1 MTHGGVEKI
10 ISKTEK
16 LGFIEPTLISSKK
29 IYRPTA
35 DEIATLS
42 FYKNNISHLFML
54 YSLICEA
61 VKFVKKVPK
70 AEITRAI
77 EIIYPIFAK
86 DFHLKKAVIDQKDI
100 EQAIDLLISKKLIEE
115 DECECIFAPNET
127 SLQRQ
132 NYISL
137 SNLCEPSLKRFYIVM
152 NYMWQN
158 EVISKDDLK
167 EKCGKLA
174 KELEKIEGWP
184 YPEFS
189 DKAKFDNFVYMMKE
203 AKFFREDKNGNLE
216 VSKITQR
223 VKKLYEQ
230 FFDKDF
236 IEFID
241 KQAS

>member
-1 MTHGGVEKI
+1 M
-10 ISKTEK
+10 S
-16 LGFIEPTLISSKK
+16 
-29 IYRPTA
+29 
-35 DEIATLS
+35 
-42 FYKNNISHLFML
+42 
-54 YSLICEA
+54 
-61 VKFVKKVPK
+61 
-70 AEITRAI
+70 
-77 EIIYPIFAK
+77 
-86 DFHLKKAVIDQKDI
+86 
-100 EQAIDLLISKKLIEE
+100 
-115 DECECIFAPNET
+115 
-127 SLQRQ
+127 
-132 NYISL
+132 
-137 SNLCEPSLKRFYIVM
+137 
-152 NYMWQN
+152 YMWQN

-167 EKCGKLA
+167 EKCGKLT

-203 AKFFREDKNGNLE
+203 AKFFREDKDGNLE